1 MSIYLDVKIT
11 GAARM
16 PAKKAGDAI
25 DAFIAAWTRERTD
38 LDFEYLATL
47 GRILR
52 ISAHLRDNM
61 DDWLSP
67 FGLSWEMFD
76 LLASLR
82 RDGGRGGLRPTDL
95 YHACML
101 SSGATTNRI
110 DRAEKLGLIERRPD
124 RDDSRATR
132 VALTRRGRALVDKAM
147 TEHATRAGD
156 LVAHLPAADR
166 KRLGAALR
174 DLLRSLEQADAR
186 TTKAKQWS
194 PPAASR

>member
-1 MSIYLDVKIT
+1 
-11 GAARM
+11 M
-16 PAKKAGDAI
+16 PAKKAGDSI
-25 DAFIAAWTRERTD
+25 DTFIAAWKRERSD

-67 FGLSWEMFD
+67 FGLSWELFD
-76 LLASLR
+76 LLATLR
-82 RDGGRGGLRPTDL
+82 RDGGRSGLRPTDL

-110 DRAEKLGLIERRPD
+110 DRAETLGLIERRPD

-132 VALTRRGRALVDKAM
+132 VALTRRGRALVDRAM
-147 TEHATRAGD
+147 TEHATRAGR
-156 LVAHLPAADR
+156 LVAHLPAPDR
-166 KRLGAALR
+166 KRIGSLLR
-174 DLLRSLEQADAR
+174 DLLTSLEQVETVEPGGAVKR
-186 TTKAKQWS
+186 GS
-194 PPAASR
+194 VV

>member
-1 MSIYLDVKIT
+1 V
-11 GAARM
+11 
-16 PAKKAGDAI
+16 PAKKAVDAV
-25 DAFIAAWTRERTD
+25 DAFTAGWTRERSD
-38 LDFEYLATL
+38 LDFGYLATV

-61 DDWLSP
+61 DDWLAP
-67 FGLSWEMFD
+67 FGLSWELFD

-110 DRAEKLGLIERRPD
+110 DRAEKLGLIERRDDP
-124 RDDSRATR
+124 DDSRATR

-147 TEHATRAGD
+147 TEHARRAGR

-166 KRLGAALR
+166 KRLGA
-174 DLLRSLEQADAR
+174 LLRSLLLSLEQP
-186 TTKAKQWS
+186 KAV
-194 PPAASR
+194 AAGR

>member
-1 MSIYLDVKIT
+1 MV
-11 GAARM
+11 
-16 PAKKAGDAI
+16 PAKKAEDAV
-25 DAFIAAWTRERTD
+25 DAFIAGWTRERTD

-67 FGLSWEMFD
+67 FGLSWELFD

-82 RDGGRGGLRPTDL
+82 RDGGRNGLRPTDL

-124 RDDSRATR
+124 RDDSRAIR
-132 VALTRRGRALVDKAM
+132 VALTRRGRVLVDKAM
-147 TEHATRAGD
+147 TQHATRAGD
-156 LVAHLPAADR
+156 LVAHLPPADR
-166 KRLGAALR
+166 KRLGALLR
-174 DLLRSLEQADAR
+174 DLLSSLEQADAVESGGSVR
-186 TTKAKQWS
+186 RGSLA
-194 PPAASR
+194 

>member
-1 MSIYLDVKIT
+1 
-11 GAARM
+11 M
-16 PAKKAGDAI
+16 PAKKAVDAV
-25 DAFIAAWTRERTD
+25 DAFTAGWTRERSD
-38 LDFEYLATL
+38 LDFEYLATV

-61 DDWLSP
+61 DDWLAP
-67 FGLSWEMFD
+67 FGLSWELFD

-110 DRAEKLGLIERRPD
+110 DRAEKLGLIERRDDP
-124 RDDSRATR
+124 DDSRATR

-147 TEHATRAGD
+147 TEHARRAGD

-166 KRLGAALR
+166 KRLGA
-174 DLLRSLEQADAR
+174 LLRTLLMSLEQP
-186 TTKAKQWS
+186 KAV
-194 PPAASR
+194 AAGR